1 MKFLAIAALIFAFSL
16 STVPT
21 WAESPGI
28 LTFSGSIAQTN
39 RGPVTADD
47 RGMFSYHDIAFDTG
61 YRIDRATLAAMP
73 QTSYVDDFPGSEG
86 TYRGPLLA
94 EVLTHVGGK
103 GDRLVLTG
111 LDGYAVEIDRSEIET
126 HNPILAIELDGS
138 PLAIG
143 DLGPVK
149 LVFPKVGDA
158 DVDKKLRS
166 KSVYALFHIS
176 VEGN

>member
-1 MKFLAIAALIFAFSL
+1 MKSLAIAAWIFAFSL

-28 LTFSGSIAQTN
+28 LTLSGSIAETN
-39 RGPVTADD
+39 RGPVATDD

-61 YRIDRATLAAMP
+61 HRIDRETLAAMP

-94 EVLTHVGGK
+94 DVLTHVGGK

-138 PLAIG
+138 PLSIG

-149 LVFPKVGDA
+149 LVFPKVGDT